1 MKRYLYILSL
11 LMMSTV
17 AFVSCSYDEWT
28 DPVST
33 EVPEKSFIVKDTVKV
48 KFTDGGAAVDI
59 PVGRNDVSCEIN
71 GGFVTLNNTNETD
84 ELVFVLSGSSTNG
97 GLIYNGAFKCTMII
111 DNLSLVS
118 SQGPA
123 IDIQCGKRIAV
134 RLTEGSVN
142 YLEDAA
148 GGTHKGCLYC
158 RGHIQL
164 SGNGELTVKG
174 NTANGIH
181 VKEYL
186 HVSKSFGTL
195 NISETV
201 GHAVKVGEEVE
212 IQGGTFNLTVNNED
226 TKALNTDSTL
236 TISGGTFNVVANGD
250 GTRGL
255 QANYDIEIN
264 ENDGPTNI
272 IVEANGGKC
281 SDENEHRCM
290 GIKTDLVFKMSAGYV
305 KVTKLKN
312 SARGIRCLSKELTGG
327 TCDAEFKEGL

>member
-1 MKRYLYILSL
+1 MKRNLYILSL
-11 LMMSTV
+11 FLMSTA

-28 DPVST
+28 DPIST
-33 EVPEKSFIVKDTVKV
+33 QVPEKSFIVKDTVKV
-48 KFTDGGAAVDI
+48 KFTNGGAVVDL
-59 PVGRNDVSCEIN
+59 PLGRDDVSYVISN
-71 GGFVTLNNTNETD
+71 GYVTLTNANDTE
-84 ELVFVLSGSSTNG
+84 ELVFVLSGSSNNG
-97 GLIYNGAFKCTMII
+97 GLIYNGIYKCTMIL

-123 IDIQCGKRIAV
+123 IDIECGKRIAV
-134 RLTEGSVN
+134 KLTEGSVN
-142 YLEDAA
+142 YFEDAA
-148 GGTHKGCLYC
+148 GGAHKGCFYC

-164 SGNGELTVKG
+164 SGNGELNVKG

-186 HVSKSFGTL
+186 HVGTSFGTL
-195 NISETV
+195 NISQTV

-250 GTRGL
+250 GTRGI

-305 KVTKLKN
+305 KVTKQKN

>member
-11 LMMSTV
+11 LMMSTA

-33 EVPEKSFIVKDTVKV
+33 EVPDQSFLVKDTIKV
-48 KFTDGGAAVDI
+48 KFTDGSATVDV
-59 PVGRNDVSCEIN
+59 PVGRDDVSYVIN
-71 GGFVTLNNTNETD
+71 NGTVTLTNACDTA

-97 GLIYNGAFKCTMII
+97 SLIYNGIYKCTMII

-123 IDIQCGKRIAV
+123 IDIECGKRIAV
-134 RLTEGSVN
+134 KLTEGSVN

-164 SGNGELTVKG
+164 SGYGELTVKG

-186 HVSKSFGTL
+186 RVSKTFGRL
-195 NISETV
+195 NISESV

-212 IQGGTFNLTVNNED
+212 IHGGTFNLTVNNED

-236 TISGGTFNVVANGD
+236 TVSGGTFNIVANGD
-250 GTRGL
+250 GSRGL

-264 ENDGPTNI
+264 ENDGPTSI

-305 KVTKLKN
+305 KVTTLKS
-312 SARGIRCLSKELTGG
+312 SARGIRCLLKEVTGG
-327 TCDAEFKEGL
+327 TCDAEFKEGE

>member
-1 MKRYLYILSL
+1 MKRYLHILSL
-11 LMMSTV
+11 LMMSTA

-33 EVPEKSFIVKDTVKV
+33 EVPEQSFLVKDTIKV
-48 KFTDGGAAVDI
+48 KFTDGSATVDV
-59 PVGRNDVSCEIN
+59 PVGRDDVTYTVNN
-71 GGFVTLNNTNETD
+71 GIVTLTNACDTD

-97 GLIYNGAFKCTMII
+97 GVIYNGIYKCTMIV

-118 SQGPA
+118 PKGPA
-123 IDIQCGKRIAV
+123 IDIECGKRIAV
-134 RLTEGSVN
+134 KLTEGSVN

-148 GGTHKGCLYC
+148 GGGHKGCFYC

-186 HVSKSFGTL
+186 LVSNTFGTL
-195 NISETV
+195 NISESV

-212 IQGGTFNLTVNNED
+212 IHGGTFNLTVNNED
-226 TKALNTDSTL
+226 TKALNSDSTI

-272 IVEANGGKC
+272 VVEANGGKC

-305 KVTKLKN
+305 KVTKVKN

>member
-1 MKRYLYILSL
+1 MTRNLFILSL
-11 LMMSTV
+11 VWMST
-17 AFVSCSYDEWT
+17 AIFVSCAHDDWT

-33 EVPEKSFIVKDTVKV
+33 EVPRSSTIVRDSVKV
-48 KFTDGGAAVDI
+48 KFTEGNAVVEI
-59 PVGRNDVSCEIN
+59 PAGRNDVTYTVN
-71 GGFVTLNNTNETD
+71 GGYITVNNNCDTD
-84 ELVFVLSGSSTNG
+84 ELVFVLSGASSNG
-97 GLIYNGAFKCTMII
+97 GFIYNGIYKCTLII

-123 IDIQCGKRIAV
+123 IDIQCGKRVAV

-148 GGTHKGCLYC
+148 GGTHKGSFYC
-158 RGHIQL
+158 RGHVQL

-174 NTANGIH
+174 NTQNGIH

-186 HVSKSFGTL
+186 RVAKSFGTL
-195 NISETV
+195 NIFQTV

-212 IQGGTFNLTVNNED
+212 IQGGTFNLSVDNVD
-226 TKALNTDSTL
+226 TKALNSDSTI

-250 GTRGL
+250 GTRGI

-281 SDENEHRCM
+281 PDEDEHRCM

-305 KVTKLKN
+305 KVTKQKN

>member
-1 MKRYLYILSL
+1 MKRNLYILSL
-11 LMMSTV
+11 LLMSTA
-17 AFVSCSYDEWT
+17 AFVSCAHDDWS

-33 EVPEKSFIVKDTVKV
+33 EVPEKSFVIKDTVKV
-48 KFTDGGAAVDI
+48 KFTDGGAAVEL
-59 PVGRNDVSCEIN
+59 PVGRDDVSCQIN
-71 GGFVTLNNTNETD
+71 GGYVTLTNTNETD
-84 ELVFVLSGSSTNG
+84 ELVFVLSGASTNG
-97 GLIYNGAFKCTMII
+97 GLIYNGTFKCTMII

-148 GGTHKGCLYC
+148 GGTHKGSFYC
-158 RGHIQL
+158 RGHVQL

-186 HVSKSFGTL
+186 RVAKSFGTL

-212 IQGGTFNLTVNNED
+212 IHGGTFNLSVDNED
-226 TKALNTDSTL
+226 TKALNSDSTI
-236 TISGGTFNVVANGD
+236 TISGGTFNVIANGD
-250 GTRGL
+250 GTRGI

-272 IVEANGGKC
+272 VVEANGGKC

>member
-1 MKRYLYILSL
+1 MKRNLYILSL
-11 LMMSTV
+11 LLMSTA
-17 AFVSCSYDEWT
+17 AFVSCAHDDWS

-33 EVPEKSFIVKDTVKV
+33 EVPEKSFVIKDTVKV
-48 KFTDGGAAVDI
+48 KFTDGGAAVEL
-59 PVGRNDVSCEIN
+59 PVGRDDVSCQIN
-71 GGFVTLNNTNETD
+71 GGYVTLTNTNETD
-84 ELVFVLSGSSTNG
+84 ELVFVLSGASTNG
-97 GLIYNGAFKCTMII
+97 GLVYNGVFKCTMII

-148 GGTHKGCLYC
+148 GGTHKGSFYC
-158 RGHIQL
+158 RGHVQL

-186 HVSKSFGTL
+186 RVAKSFGTL
-195 NISETV
+195 NISQTV

-212 IQGGTFNLTVNNED
+212 IQGGTFNLSVDNED
-226 TKALNTDSTL
+226 TKALNSDSTI

>member
-1 MKRYLYILSL
+1 MKRYLHILSL
-11 LMMSTV
+11 LMMSTA

-33 EVPEKSFIVKDTVKV
+33 EVPEQSFLVKDTIKV
-48 KFTDGGAAVDI
+48 KFTDGSVTVDV
-59 PVGRNDVSCEIN
+59 PVGRDDVTYTVNN
-71 GGFVTLNNTNETD
+71 GIVTLTNACDTD

-97 GLIYNGAFKCTMII
+97 GVIYNGIYKCTMIV

-118 SQGPA
+118 PRGPA
-123 IDIQCGKRIAV
+123 IDIECGKRIAV
-134 RLTEGSVN
+134 KLTEGSVN

-148 GGTHKGCLYC
+148 GGGHKGCFYC

-186 HVSKSFGTL
+186 RVSKTFGTL
-195 NISETV
+195 NISESV

-212 IQGGTFNLTVNNED
+212 IHGGTFNLTVNNED
-226 TKALNTDSTL
+226 TKALNSDSTI

-272 IVEANGGKC
+272 VVEANGGKC

-305 KVTKLKN
+305 KVTKVKN

>member
-1 MKRYLYILSL
+1 MKRNLYILSL
-11 LMMSTV
+11 LLMSTA
-17 AFVSCSYDEWT
+17 AFVSCAHDDWA

-33 EVPEKSFIVKDTVKV
+33 EVPEKSFVVKDTVKV
-48 KFTDGGAAVDI
+48 KFTDGGAAVEL
-59 PVGRNDVSCEIN
+59 PVGRDDVSCQIN
-71 GGFVTLNNTNETD
+71 GGYVTLTNTNETD

-97 GLIYNGAFKCTMII
+97 GLVYNGVFKCTMII

-148 GGTHKGCLYC
+148 GGTHKGSFYC
-158 RGHIQL
+158 RGHVQL

-186 HVSKSFGTL
+186 RVARSFGTL
-195 NISETV
+195 NISQTV

-212 IQGGTFNLTVNNED
+212 IQGGTFNLSVDNED
-226 TKALNTDSTL
+226 TKALNSDSTI
-236 TISGGTFNVVANGD
+236 TISGGTFNVIANGD
-250 GTRGL
+250 GTRGI

>member
-1 MKRYLYILSL
+1 MKRNLYTLSL
-11 LMMSTV
+11 IWMSLA
-17 AFVSCSYDEWT
+17 AFVSCSYEEWS

-33 EVPEKSFIVKDTVKV
+33 QVPEASFIVKDTVKV
-48 KFTDGGAAVDI
+48 KFTDGSATVDLPI
-59 PVGRNDVSCEIN
+59 GRDDVSYVIN
-71 GGFVTLNNTNETD
+71 NGYVTLTNACDTA
-84 ELVFVLSGSSTNG
+84 ELVFVISGTSSNG
-97 GLIYNGAFKCTMII
+97 GLIYNGIYKCTMVM

-134 RLTEGSVN
+134 KLTEGSEN

-164 SGNGELTVKG
+164 TGNGTLTVKG

-181 VKEYL
+181 IKEYL
-186 HVSKSFGTL
+186 RVGTSFGTL

-212 IQGGTFNLTVNNED
+212 ISGGTFNLTVNNED
-226 TKALNTDSTL
+226 TKALNCDSTI
-236 TISGGTFNVVANGD
+236 TISGGTFNVVANAD
-250 GTRGL
+250 GSRGI
-255 QANYDIEIN
+255 QANYDITIN
-264 ENDGPTNI
+264 ENSGPTSI

-281 SDENEHRCM
+281 SDEYEHRCM

>member
-1 MKRYLYILSL
+1 MKRNLYILSL
-11 LMMSTV
+11 LLMSTV

-48 KFTDGGAAVDI
+48 KFTDGGASVEL
-59 PVGRNDVSCEIN
+59 PVGRDDVSCRIN
-71 GGFVTLNNTNETD
+71 GGYVTLTNTNETD

-97 GLIYNGAFKCTMII
+97 GLIYNGVFKCTMII

-142 YLEDAA
+142 YLEDAG
-148 GGTHKGCLYC
+148 GGTHKGSFYC
-158 RGHIQL
+158 RGHVQL

-186 HVSKSFGTL
+186 RVAKSFGTL

-236 TISGGTFNVVANGD
+236 TISGGT
-250 GTRGL
+250 RGI

-281 SDENEHRCM
+281 SDPDEHRCM